1 MVGHDRL
8 SAWKVKSPISTCK
21 LARRPPPCPPSMTSK
36 QARRLHKTEVALL
49 VQLVQHPD
57 IQAKLLLPRTEFP
70 VKQAAALLTE
80 RFRERVTTPA
90 PGESDKEFKIRLRN
104 AHKSRKPFIQRIVA
118 ETDAAF
124 EARQAA
130 FPDVRILGRNL
141 AMGC

>member
-1 MVGHDRL
+1 M
-8 SAWKVKSPISTCK
+8 S
-21 LARRPPPCPPSMTSK
+21 SK
-36 QARRLHKTEVALL
+36 PASRLHKTEVALL

-70 VKQAAALLTE
+70 AKQAAALLTE

-104 AHKSRKPFIQRIVA
+104 ANKSRKPFIQRILP

-130 FPDVRILGRNL
+130 FPDVCILAPKL
-141 AMGC
+141 AMAC